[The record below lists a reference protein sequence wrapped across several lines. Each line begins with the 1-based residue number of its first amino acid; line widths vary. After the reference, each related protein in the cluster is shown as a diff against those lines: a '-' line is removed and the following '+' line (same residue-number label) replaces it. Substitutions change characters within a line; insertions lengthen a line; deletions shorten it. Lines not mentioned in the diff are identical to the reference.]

1 MVKNVAILAGLLLVV
16 GGLVWGL
23 STISGGTG
31 TAHRE
36 AIEAEDDRPPPE
48 ASTEEERLARAAEH
62 AAMLDREWPLHG
74 LVTGTQLTVR
84 AEADSESTILGWL
97 RLGGH
102 VRLQR
107 EPVQAPGCRSGWYRI
122 HPRGFACAGQG
133 IEVSDTAPTEEQVAL
148 GPDLTSHLPYR
159 YLFVKEPQVP
169 EWYQLPSRE
178 DQRAAE
184 AHALRYVQFLRDGQ
198 ERAAERLRAGNLPGE
213 PPAPREVARFLD
225 HGFFLASN
233 GTEVRSRRRFV
244 RTVRG
249 TYVKEAQ
256 LEERTGAQFTGV
268 ELGVADESGQ
278 TLQLPLAW
286 AIRAARPM
294 MREVRGE
301 ASRMVDDE
309 SLEPYER
316 LARVPWVRRERI
328 GDQAYHVITAAN
340 GEERYLR
347 DWYLAIAERRDP
359 PRGMD
364 DDEPW
369 VHVDL
374 SAQTLVVYRGREP
387 IYATIISS
395 GQEGHATP
403 VGEYTIRRKLISD
416 TMADPGSDLGDDRY
430 RIEDVPWT
438 QYFEGSIALHA
449 AFWHSQYG
457 IVRSHGCVN
466 IAPRDAH
473 WVFQHTWPEVPEG
486 WHGVSTERGTGF
498 RGSRVI
504 VTE

>member
-1 MVKNVAILAGLLLVV
+1 MARNAAILGALLAVV
-16 GGLVWGL
+16 AALVW
-23 STISGGTG
+23 SVSVVAPRGGEPSEPV
-31 TAHRE
+31 E
-36 AIEAEDDRPPPE
+36 AIGEAPSAPATED
-48 ASTEEERLARAAEH
+48 ERARAAADH

-74 LVTGTQLTVR
+74 IVTGTQLTVR
-84 AEADSESTILGWL
+84 AEASTDSTVLGWL
-97 RLGGH
+97 RVGGH

-107 EPVQAPGCRSGWYRI
+107 DPVQAAGCRSGWYRV

-133 IEVSDTAPTEEQVAL
+133 ITISETAPTEDETAL
-148 GPDLTSHLPYR
+148 GPNLGSHLPYR

-184 AHALRYVQFLRDGQ
+184 RHAQRYVQLLREGN
-198 ERAAERLRAGNLPGE
+198 ERLAARLRAGELANE
-213 PPAPREVARFLD
+213 PPPPREVARFLD

-233 GTEVRSRRRFV
+233 GVEIRSRRRFV

-256 LEERTGAQFTGV
+256 LEERTGSSFQGV
-268 ELGVADESGQ
+268 ELGAELGVGH
-278 TLQLPLAW
+278 QLPVAW
-286 AIRAARPM
+286 AIRTARPLR
-294 MREVRGE
+294 REQRGD
-301 ASRMVDDE
+301 ASRMIDDE
-309 SLEPYER
+309 SLEPFER
-316 LARVPWVRRERI
+316 LSQVPWLRRERI
-328 GDQAYHVITAAN
+328 GDQVYHVVRAPD
-340 GEERYLR
+340 GSERYLR
-347 DWYLAIAERRDP
+347 DWYVAVADRRDP
-359 PRGMD
+359 PRGIA

-387 IYATIISS
+387 IFATLVST
-395 GQEGHATP
+395 GTEGHATP

-416 TMADPGSDLGDDRY
+416 TMADLGSDLGDDRY

-438 QYFEGSIALHA
+438 QYFDGSIALHA
-449 AFWHSQYG
+449 AFWHSQFG

-473 WVFQHTWPEVPEG
+473 YVFQHTWPQVPEG
-486 WHGVSTERGTGF
+486 WHGVSTEGTGF

>member
-1 MVKNVAILAGLLLVV
+1 MVKNIAILAALLLVV

-23 STISGGTG
+23 STISGGASAGDG
-31 TAHRE
+31 TSDVATD
-36 AIEAEDDRPPPE
+36 DDRPPPE
-48 ASTEEERLARAAEH
+48 PTTEAERVAREAEH

-74 LVTGTQLTVR
+74 LVTGTQLTIR

-107 EPVQAPGCRSGWYRI
+107 DPVQAPGCRTGWYRL

-133 IEVSDTAPTEEQVAL
+133 IEVSETAPTEEQVAL
-148 GPDLTSHLPYR
+148 GPNLASHLPYR

-268 ELGVADESGQ
+268 ELGGEV
-278 TLQLPLAW
+278 QLPIAW
-286 AIRAARPM
+286 ATRTARPLV
-294 MREVRGE
+294 REVRGD
-301 ASRMVDDE
+301 ASRMTDDE
-309 SLEPYER
+309 AVEPFER
-316 LARVPWVRRERI
+316 LARVPWVRRERV
-328 GDQAYHVITAAN
+328 GDQAYHVVTLPS
-340 GEERYLR
+340 GDERYLR
-347 DWYLAIAERRDP
+347 EWYLAIAERRDP
-359 PRGMD
+359 PRGID

-374 SAQTLVVYRGREP
+374 SAQSLVVYRGPTP

-395 GQEGHATP
+395 GMEGHATP

-473 WVFQHTWPEVPEG
+473 WVFQHTWPEVPDG

>member
-1 MVKNVAILAGLLLVV
+1 MARQLAALGALLAIVAGV
-16 GGLVWGL
+16 VWGL
-23 STISGGTG
+23 SAISSGASTPETVTESGP
-31 TAHRE
+31 A
-36 AIEAEDDRPPPE
+36 APPE
-48 ASTEEERLARAAEH
+48 PRTEEERERAAAEH

-74 LVTGTQLTVR
+74 VVTGTQLTVR
-84 AEADSESTILGWL
+84 AEASSEATVLGWL
-97 RLGGH
+97 RVGGH

-107 EPVQAPGCRSGWYRI
+107 EPTQAPGCRSGWYRI
-122 HPRGFACAGQG
+122 YPRGFACAGQG
-133 IEVSDTAPTEEQVAL
+133 IDVSETPPTEEETSL
-148 GPDLTSHLPYR
+148 GPNLSSHLPYR

-169 EWYQLPSRE
+169 EWFQLPSRE

-184 AHALRYVQFLRDGQ
+184 AHAQRYVQLLTEGN
-198 ERAAERLRAGNLPGE
+198 ERLAARLRAGQLPNE
-213 PPAPREVARFLD
+213 PAPPREVSRFLD

-233 GTEVRSRRRFV
+233 GVEVRSRRRFV

-256 LEERTGAQFTGV
+256 LEERTGSSFEGV
-268 ELGVADESGQ
+268 ELAPELGPGH
-278 TLQLPLAW
+278 QLPLAW
-286 AIRAARPM
+286 AVRTARPLV
-294 MREVRGE
+294 REQRGD
-301 ASRMVDDE
+301 ASRMADDE
-309 SLEPYER
+309 SLEPFER
-316 LARVPWVRRERI
+316 LALVPWVRRERV
-328 GDQAYHVITAAN
+328 GDQVYHVVTAPN

-347 DWYLAIAERRDP
+347 EWYLAVAERRDP
-359 PRGMD
+359 PGGIAG
-364 DDEPW
+364 DEPW

-374 SAQTLVVYRGREP
+374 SSQTLVVYRGETP
-387 IYATIISS
+387 IFATIVSS
-395 GQEGHATP
+395 GTEGHATP
-403 VGEYTIRRKLISD
+403 AGEYTIRRKLISD

-473 WVFQHTWPEVPEG
+473 YVFQHTWPEVPEG
-486 WHGVSTERGTGF
+486 WHGVSTEGTGF
-498 RGSRVI
+498 RGSRVL

>member
-1 MVKNVAILAGLLLVV
+1 MAKHVGILGALLAVV
-16 GGLVWGL
+16 LGVVWGL
-23 STISGGTG
+23 SAISSGGSAPVRGATTG
-31 TAHRE
+31 GEERPLPPPTS
-36 AIEAEDDRPPPE
+36 EAER
-48 ASTEEERLARAAEH
+48 AARAAEH

-74 LVTGTQLTVR
+74 VVTGTQLTVR
-84 AEADSESTILGWL
+84 GEASSESVVLGWL
-97 RLGGH
+97 RIGGH

-107 EPVQAPGCRSGWYRI
+107 EPVQAPGCRTGWYRLY
-122 HPRGFACAGQG
+122 PRGFACAGQG
-133 IEVSDTAPTEEQVAL
+133 IEVSETPPTQDELAL
-148 GPDLTSHLPYR
+148 GPSLASHLPYR

-169 EWYQLPSRE
+169 EWYQLPSRD

-184 AHALRYVQFLRDGQ
+184 AHALRYVQLLREGQ
-198 ERAAERLRAGNLPGE
+198 ERAAERLRAGGLPNE
-213 PPAPREVARFLD
+213 PPPPREVARFLD

-233 GTEVRSRRRFV
+233 GVEVRSRRRFV

-268 ELGVADESGQ
+268 ELGAPTAGGEP
-278 TLQLPLAW
+278 LQLPQAW
-286 AIRAARPM
+286 AVRAARPLV
-294 MREVRGE
+294 REVRGD
-301 ASRMVDDE
+301 ASRITEDE
-309 SLEPYER
+309 TLEPFER

-328 GDQAYHVITAAN
+328 GDQVYHVVTGAN
-340 GEERYLR
+340 GEERLLR
-347 DWYLAIAERRDP
+347 EWYLAVAERRDP
-359 PRGMD
+359 PAGID

-374 SAQTLVVYRGREP
+374 SSQTLVVYRGATP
-387 IYATIISS
+387 IYATLVSS
-395 GQEGHATP
+395 GVEGHDTP
-403 VGEYTIRRKLISD
+403 IGEFTIRRKLISD

-449 AFWHSQYG
+449 AFWHAQYG
-457 IVRSHGCVN
+457 IVHSHGCVN

-473 WVFQHTWPEVPEG
+473 WVYQHTWPEVPEG
-486 WHGVSTERGTGF
+486 WHGVSTEGTGV

-504 VTE
+504 VTP

>member
-1 MVKNVAILAGLLLVV
+1 MAKNLGILGAILAVV
-16 GGLVWGL
+16 AGLVWGL
-23 STISGGTG
+23 SAISGGSTPASE
-31 TAHRE
+31 TAGSDEVR
-36 AIEAEDDRPPPE
+36 PE
-48 ASTEEERLARAAEH
+48 APPSTEEERLARAAEH

-74 LVTGTQLTVR
+74 VVTGTQLTVR
-84 AEADSESTILGWL
+84 AEADSESTVLGWL
-97 RLGGH
+97 RIGGH

-107 EPVQAPGCRSGWYRI
+107 DPVHAPGCRTGWYRI

-133 IEVSDTAPTEEQVAL
+133 IEVSETPPTDEDLAL
-148 GPDLTSHLPYR
+148 GPNLTSHLPYR

-169 EWYQLPSRE
+169 EWYQLPSRD

-184 AHALRYVQFLRDGQ
+184 AHALRYVQLLREGQ
-198 ERAAERLRAGNLPGE
+198 DRAAARLRAGNLPNE
-213 PPAPREVARFLD
+213 PPPPREVARFLD

-233 GTEVRSRRRFV
+233 GVEVRSRRRFV

-268 ELGVADESGQ
+268 ALGVPDASGQ
-278 TLQLPLAW
+278 SLDLPLAW
-286 AIRAARPM
+286 AVRTARPLV
-294 MREVRGE
+294 RQVRGD
-301 ASRMVDDE
+301 ASRITDDE
-309 SLEPYER
+309 SLEPFER
-316 LARVPWVRRERI
+316 LARVPWLRRERI
-328 GDQAYHVITAAN
+328 GDQVYHVITAAN

-347 DWYLAIAERRDP
+347 EWYLAVAERRDP
-359 PRGMD
+359 PAGID

-374 SAQTLVVYRGREP
+374 SSQTLVVYRGRTP
-387 IYATIISS
+387 IYATIVSS
-395 GQEGHATP
+395 GVEGHDTP
-403 VGEYTIRRKLISD
+403 VGEFTIRRKMISD

-438 QYFEGSIALHA
+438 QYFEGSIALHS

-457 IVRSHGCVN
+457 MVHSHGCVN

-473 WVFQHTWPEVPEG
+473 WVYQHTWPEVPEG
-486 WHGVSTERGTGF
+486 WHGVSTEGTGI

-504 VTE
+504 VTQ

>member
-1 MVKNVAILAGLLLVV
+1 MAKNLGILGALLAVVA
-16 GGLVWGL
+16 GLVWGL
-23 STISGGTG
+23 SAISGGSTPAPETPG
-31 TAHRE
+31 TDEVR
-36 AIEAEDDRPPPE
+36 PE
-48 ASTEEERLARAAEH
+48 APPSTEEERLARAAEH

-74 LVTGTQLTVR
+74 VVTGTQLTVR
-84 AEADSESTILGWL
+84 AEADSESTVLGWL
-97 RLGGH
+97 RIGGH

-107 EPVQAPGCRSGWYRI
+107 DPTQAPGCRSGWYRI

-133 IEVSDTAPTEEQVAL
+133 IEVSETPPTAEELAL
-148 GPDLTSHLPYR
+148 GPNLTSHLPYR

-169 EWYQLPSRE
+169 EWYQLPSRD

-184 AHALRYVQFLRDGQ
+184 AHALRYVQLLRDGQ
-198 ERAAERLRAGNLPGE
+198 ERAAERLRAGNLPNE
-213 PPAPREVARFLD
+213 PPPPREVARFLD

-256 LEERTGAQFTGV
+256 LEERTGVPDA
-268 ELGVADESGQ
+268 SGQ
-278 TLQLPLAW
+278 RVELPLAW
-286 AIRAARPM
+286 AVRAARPLV
-294 MREVRGE
+294 RQVRGD
-301 ASRMVDDE
+301 ASRITDDE
-309 SLEPYER
+309 TLEPFER
-316 LARVPWVRRERI
+316 LARVPWLRRERI
-328 GDQAYHVITAAN
+328 GDQVYHVITAAN

-347 DWYLAIAERRDP
+347 EWYLAVAERRDP
-359 PRGMD
+359 PAGID

-374 SAQTLVVYRGREP
+374 SSQTLVVYRGPTP

-395 GQEGHATP
+395 GVEGHDTP
-403 VGEYTIRRKLISD
+403 VGEFTIRRKMISD

-457 IVRSHGCVN
+457 MVHSHGCVN

-473 WVFQHTWPEVPEG
+473 WVYQHTWPEVPEG
-486 WHGVSTERGTGF
+486 WHGVSTEGTGV

-504 VTE
+504 VTQ